1 MDQNTKSIVH
11 SGVLCFRD
19 EFNET
24 MVEKLPSD
32 LKRRILDYLNS
43 APMGL
48 AGDMRLVDP
57 LTGEWYSSTNVL
69 REKDGFGWNTAII
82 HMFEQH
88 DIKLNEEFLRLFQAN
103 KAS

>member
-1 MDQNTKSIVH
+1 MMDQNPKSIVH
-11 SGVLCFRD
+11 SGVSFLRG

-32 LKRRILDYLNS
+32 LKMRILGYLYS

-48 AGDMRLVDP
+48 AGDMRLIDP

-88 DIKLNEEFLRLFQAN
+88 DIKLSKDFLRLFQP
-103 KAS
+103 